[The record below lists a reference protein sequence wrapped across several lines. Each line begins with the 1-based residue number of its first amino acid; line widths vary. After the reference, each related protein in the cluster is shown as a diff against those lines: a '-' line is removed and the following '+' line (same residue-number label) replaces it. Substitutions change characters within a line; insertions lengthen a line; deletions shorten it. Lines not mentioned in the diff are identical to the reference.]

1 MGQTATLFIQLCIG
15 DPCHE
20 NKPSPLKYKYILKY
34 KGGGLF
40 NSITIEYNVSL
51 VSEGKEPS
59 YSPKHS
65 VHHE

>member
-20 NKPSPLKYKYILKY
+20 NKPPPLKY